1 MQPVVGGYEVE
12 GFLRPGRF
20 GDLWR
25 ARRADGVTVDLKLL
39 KPELFKDGEAI
50 RRFQREVRLMLE
62 FEHPYLLR
70 VLGHGSTSDGDPFIV
85 LEHQDGVLL
94 SELVASGPLP
104 VERVRKIGAQV
115 ARVLAAAATR
125 GIVHRG
131 LCPEAI
137 LVCASSGDVRVLDF
151 GLALGRIAEDGEP
164 RLTEAGQRLGEPTY
178 MAPEYIDEFRSD
190 LRTDLYALGI
200 LLYEAL
206 TGDPP
211 FTGPALDVL
220 EAHVMTPPTPPS
232 LAGASGAGLGHPEI
246 PAWLDELVLALLRK
260 KPEDR
265 PEATAVARALVA
277 GTWPPPDVP
286 ATSAGATS

>member
-12 GFLRPGRF
+12 TFLRPGRF

-25 ARRADGVTVDLKLL
+25 ARRPDGSIVELKLL

-70 VLGHGSTSDGDPFIV
+70 VLDHGTTSGGDPYLV
-85 LEHQDGVLL
+85 LEHKEGRLL
-94 SELVASGPLP
+94 SQVVRDGALP
-104 VERVRKIGAQV
+104 IERVRKIGAQV

-137 LVCASSGDVRVLDF
+137 LLCTATDDVRVLDF
-151 GLALGRIAEDGEP
+151 GLALAGQVDEEGEEP
-164 RLTEAGQRLGEPTY
+164 RLTEVGQRVGDPTY
-178 MAPEYIDEFRSD
+178 MAPEYVEDFRSD
-190 LRTDLYALGI
+190 ARTDLYTLGVV
-200 LLYEAL
+200 LYELL

-211 FTGPALDVL
+211 FTGRPMEVLD
-220 EAHVMTPPTPPS
+220 AHVTAEAAAPS
-232 LAGASGAGLGHPEI
+232 TLRAEV
-246 PAWLDELVLALLRK
+246 PAWLDALVLALLRK
-260 KPEDR
+260 DPQSR

-277 GTWPPPDVP
+277 GTWPPPE
-286 ATSAGATS
+286 AGASS